1 MRYTAYTLQVKE
13 TIEDL
18 IGQRVETWINLEDIR
33 VATSQTFYEE
43 VVNDVLY
50 RKYAPT
56 GITPYKGLLKDKTY
70 RIVGADRVYEIES
83 FNVDSRLT
91 QLMLKEVV

>member
-1 MRYTAYTLQVKE
+1 MRYTTYTLQVQE
-13 TIEDL
+13 VMENA
-18 IGQRVETWINLEDIR
+18 IGQKVKAWISLEDIR
-33 VATSQTFYEE
+33 VATSQKFYEE
-43 VVNDVLY
+43 IVNDVLY

-70 RIVGADRVYEIES
+70 RLVGVDRIYEIES